1 MWIVRTM
8 HDFQEQCQTVVRA
21 TMCLS
26 ISVFLFKIMYNKT
39 IIKFGFYDIQFNQG
53 LGKCVISLRVPIGS

>member
-26 ISVFLFKIMYNKT
+26 ISVFLFKTMYNKT
-39 IIKFGFYDIQFNQG
+39 IIKFGFCDIRRFNQG
-53 LGKCVISLRVPIGS
+53 LGKCH

>member
-26 ISVFLFKIMYNKT
+26 IISIFLFKTMYNKT
-39 IIKFGFYDIQFNQG
+39 IIKFGFCDIRFNQG
-53 LGKCVISLRVPIGS
+53 LGKCY

>member
-1 MWIVRTM
+1 MWTVRTM

-39 IIKFGFYDIQFNQG
+39 IIKFGFYDIRFNQG
-53 LGKCVISLRVPIGS
+53 LGKCY

>member
-26 ISVFLFKIMYNKT
+26 IISIFLFKIMYNKT
-39 IIKFGFYDIQFNQG
+39 IIKFGFCDIRRFNQG
-53 LGKCVISLRVPIGS
+53 LGKCH

>member
-26 ISVFLFKIMYNKT
+26 IISIFLFKTMYNKT
-39 IIKFGFYDIQFNQG
+39 IIKFGFCDIRRFNQG
-53 LGKCVISLRVPIGS
+53 LGKCH